1 MKFPA
6 YSTSIKYTVR
16 NSMIIDVLTFFGGT
30 IVGGTIAYAFVSLL
44 TWKQNNRGVMKRH
57 DWD

>member
-1 MKFPA
+1 
-6 YSTSIKYTVR
+6 
-16 NSMIIDVLTFFGGT
+16 MIIDILTFFGGT

-44 TWKQNNRGVMKRH
+44 TWKSKGVIRRH